1 MKMPKWKKADMDSS
15 GFPLTSDGKMEIEE
29 KLAYLL
35 EEVLALQLRVKSL
48 EGSIQSVLRAL
59 EKT

>member
-1 MKMPKWKKADMDSS
+1 MPKWKKADRDSS
-15 GFPLTSDGKMEIEE
+15 GFPMTSDGIMEIEE
-29 KLAYLL
+29 KLTYLM

-48 EGSIQSVLRAL
+48 EGSIQSVLRVL